1 MHATNLRSL
10 KSAGGFFPSAPL
22 ALLVP
27 SVLRAAVSPSE
38 CPLRSRSMGLSR
50 PILRIVTRSRKR
62 GQEASPGL
70 RRPSLLRSARV
81 TGCALPTATTEAISS
96 PQMRFLVCAQDD
108 WDDWDEEA
116 EDIDDLVLEFG
127 RCINTLRVEFG
138 PKAARPGAK
147 ATAARQHLG
156 ISARPVWSTH
166 FAILPGRSNA
176 ANVGVPG
183 GAAASSLAPLAPDD
197 DIITHWLLEKTR
209 DLQAAR
215 SSGMGAAKA
224 AAPARS

>member
-1 MHATNLRSL
+1 
-10 KSAGGFFPSAPL
+10 
-22 ALLVP
+22 
-27 SVLRAAVSPSE
+27 
-38 CPLRSRSMGLSR
+38 
-50 PILRIVTRSRKR
+50 
-62 GQEASPGL
+62 
-70 RRPSLLRSARV
+70 
-81 TGCALPTATTEAISS
+81 
-96 PQMRFLVCAQDD
+96 MRFLVCAQDD

-166 FAILPGRSNA
+166 FAILPGRRNA

-183 GAAASSLAPLAPDD
+183 GAAASGLAPLAPDD

-224 AAPARS
+224 VVPARS